1 MTIDN
6 VDNRKWCQQHSA
18 GLYKTIVLDF
28 SIRLTQQGT
37 GVRDISTG
45 TEADRGRV
53 IGRETEA

>member
-6 VDNRKWCQQHSA
+6 VDNRKWCQQHSD
-18 GLYKTIVLDF
+18 GLYKTIVLAF

-45 TEADRGRV
+45 TEADRV